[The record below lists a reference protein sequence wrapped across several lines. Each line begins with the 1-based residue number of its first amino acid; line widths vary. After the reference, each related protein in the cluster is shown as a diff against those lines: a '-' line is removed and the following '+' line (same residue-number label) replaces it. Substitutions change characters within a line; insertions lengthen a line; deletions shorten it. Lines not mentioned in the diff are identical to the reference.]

1 MGSSLSPET
10 FFRPSPIRDIPNR
23 KSAMPLRSAITCVI
37 STASPFVKKMN
48 EASSCRIAALA
59 GSINTDVPIDDIIVK
74 IIQD

>member
-1 MGSSLSPET
+1 
-10 FFRPSPIRDIPNR
+10 
-23 KSAMPLRSAITCVI
+23 MPLRSAITCVI

-48 EASSCRIAALA
+48 EACSCRIAALA